1 MAAYLRRT
9 NQDLERTAEAAA
21 PARDDLVM
29 HFLLR
34 RGHLDWADLSVT
46 GHLQLPGAAAWG
58 HGSDNRIVR
67 QDPGLSNEFTSRLG
81 FGSNLGLRSAW
92 RERPVSAQGRH
103 LTYNSAAVGY
113 FCPALSASRSTRKR
127 SRQADNSA
135 TPRPA
140 VSAVMPAARRCFN
153 SEVNVGLPSR
163 RPALAEPKACVLPR
177 SIRRVLERPNL
188 APCEQG
194 DKNFLSRQ
202 SRNQTGRHRQR
213 TQKRLGRTGNFG

>member
-9 NQDLERTAEAAA
+9 DQDLERTAKAAA

-58 HGSDNRIVR
+58 HGSDSRIVR

-140 VSAVMPAARRCFN
+140 V
-153 SEVNVGLPSR
+153 
-163 RPALAEPKACVLPR
+163 AEPKACVLPR